1 MRLFA
6 ALKMYLFDPE
16 TWEDVCDRCGL
27 CCYEREISDDGVQ
40 AVNLSA
46 PCEFLDTECNLC
58 TAYEDRFV
66 LCDRCHKITPRD
78 VLSRYTLPPTC
89 AYKRR
94 FGSDSK
100 KH

>member
-6 ALKMYLFDPE
+6 ALKMYLFDQQA
-16 TWEDVCDRCGL
+16 WEEICERCGL
-27 CCYEREISDDGVQ
+27 CCYEREVSEDGTQ

-46 PCEFLDTECNLC
+46 PCEFLDVESNLC
-58 TAYEDRFV
+58 TIYLERFER
-66 LCDRCHKITPRD
+66 CDRCHKITPRD

-94 FGSDSK
+94 F
-100 KH
+100 